1 MPSDEPNTKP
11 SDAVASET
19 SAANDTD
26 EDIDGIDGGA
36 EGDGSLL
43 DGRAA
48 ARRGA
53 SESGPLFADR
63 YRPGESRLDAG
74 LIAGGRE
81 NPVLVAGVGYPLL
94 GDLALGTVVAYRV
107 AEWNLP
113 GVAVADCS
121 HTPVA
126 AYQTISDG
134 DHDTVIL
141 VGTEKRGGELNDG
154 TPSETPGAIH
164 ERNVTDYEVPE
175 EEAIAR
181 IGESAMGSN
190 TVENVL
196 VVSTVLGTL
205 PADTRIITVEP
216 GYDSWGTN
224 VDEFTDPVTEALD
237 EVLDRVLDALE
248 ATLA

>member
-1 MPSDEPNTKP
+1 MSHESDTGVDEATESNETDGADGE
-11 SDAVASET
+11 SD
-19 SAANDTD
+19 
-26 EDIDGIDGGA
+26 G
-36 EGDGSLL
+36 GDGSLF

-48 ARRGA
+48 AQRNA

-63 YRPGESRLDAG
+63 YRPGESGLDAG
-74 LIAGGRE
+74 LIAGGSE
-81 NPVLVAGVGYPLL
+81 DSLLVAGVGYPLL

-126 AYQTISDG
+126 AYQTITDG
-134 DHDTVIL
+134 EHETVVLI
-141 VGTEKRGGELNDG
+141 GSEKRGGELNDG

-164 ERNVTDYEVPE
+164 ERDAGDYEVPE
-175 EEAIAR
+175 EELIGR

-196 VVSTVLGTL
+196 LVSGALGDL
-205 PADTRIITVEP
+205 PEDTRIITVEP
-216 GYDSWGTN
+216 GYDSWGMN
-224 VDEFTDPVTEALD
+224 VEEFTDPVEGVLD
-237 EVLDRVLDALE
+237 EVLDRVLDAIND
-248 ATLA
+248 ALAEP